1 MSKKTRILVTG
12 GAGYIGSHT
21 VKLLEEKGFEVV
33 VYDNLSNG
41 HEEAVLNSRFV
52 KGDILERA
60 KLDDLLTEIEFDAV
74 IHFAA
79 FIEVGESVKK
89 PLEFFNNNVS
99 GTLNLLSLLKKHGVK
114 KFVFSS
120 TAAVYG
126 NPDKTPI
133 EEDFDLKP
141 INPYGNTKLTVEKVL
156 GDMSVAGDIN
166 YIALRYFNASG
177 ADESGLIGE
186 SHDPET
192 HLIPLVLKTAKGER
206 DSIKIFGTDYPTKDG
221 TCIRDYIHVNDLA
234 NAHVLALNYLLD
246 GGDSDVFNCGY
257 GVGYSVR
264 EIIDTAKKVTGVDF
278 KVEEAERRE
287 GDPAVLVADNEKIKR
302 VLGWQPVHND
312 IEFIIKTAWNWEKN
326 KRF

>member
-186 SHDPET
+186 SHNPET

-246 GGDSDVFNCGY
+246 GGVSDVFNCGY

>member
-141 INPYGNTKLTVEKVL
+141 INPYGNTKLIVEKVL

-186 SHDPET
+186 SHNPET

-206 DSIKIFGTDYPTKDG
+206 DSIKIFGTDYPTRDG

>member
-186 SHDPET
+186 SHNPET